1 MNKYVIIDLETTGH
15 TPSKGDRIIE
25 VGIIVWSNG
34 EIIEEYSTLVNPE
47 VNISTFITNLTGI
60 TDEDVSGQPI
70 FEDIAEQIRILFD
83 DAYFVAHNVPFD
95 LGFLNDEFKRVGLAP
110 LIQPVIDTVEL
121 SRILLPQAPGFKLG
135 QLATFLELSHV
146 DPHRALSDAHVTSYL
161 LAHLLN
167 KIYALPYETIV
178 QLRQM
183 EPRIKSDLGEVLKE
197 RENQLAFLTE
207 EPEGIE
213 IFRGLALKKHVT
225 KAKSTNNTTIS
236 FGEIMERFYQKDG
249 DLAKAMS
256 QFEMRSGQREMTEL
270 IYDAFQSKQH
280 AIIEAETGT
289 GKSLAYLIVA
299 LFQAVHDNERVVVST
314 HLTQLQTQLIEKEIP
329 LLEKVLSFPF
339 QTAILKGKQHYLSL
353 AKFEQTL
360 RSSEFDNYDITLTK
374 AIILIWLTETTTG
387 DIDEIQ
393 LPSSGQQFFRKVSTE
408 AEGGLDV
415 SSPWFTRSFYYRAKT
430 NAQKSDVII
439 TNHALLCANMT
450 SEIPLLPSFQKI
462 IIDEAHHLEATASK
476 HFGLSLDY
484 VSVQRTLQAIGSMED
499 GAWIQKLMKYD
510 NDIALICK
518 EYEWD
523 KWWLEAKEETDTL
536 FRFLF
541 QYVKEKQVNDI
552 AINDI
557 GRYQYRIPEGTDQGW
572 DTIIEM
578 VNRLSFQLRD
588 LIHILSRILHLMRE
602 SDMAVDLM
610 EEVKWHM
617 KRIQTIIDELEN
629 YFIHQLKMEEVK
641 WIEIDAFGAQN
652 AVYLYQE
659 PIDVADLLQEKLF
672 QEKQSVIMTSATLTM
687 KNSFSVFKERVGLLK
702 EDVLEK
708 KIISPYAY
716 EDQVQ
721 LLIPTDFPYA
731 KYGKMD
737 DFIEATCE
745 AILSL
750 AHITKGR
757 MLVLFTSYDML
768 KKAYILLREII
779 DEEEYMLIA
788 QGVSSGSRSRLK
800 KNFQT
805 FDQAILLGTNSFWE
819 GIDIPG
825 SDLSCVVIVRLPFQP
840 PNHPVYQ
847 AKANYLKKSGKNP
860 FATLALPNAIIRFK
874 QGFGRLIRSSTD
886 RGIVFVCDDR
896 IMTAKYSN
904 YFIDSIPE
912 IPIHHKTTKELMEI
926 AQDWL

>member
-25 VGIIVWSNG
+25 VGIVVWSENK
-34 EIIEEYSTLVNPE
+34 IIEEYTTLVNPK

-60 TDEDVSGQPI
+60 TNEDVAEQPF
-70 FEDIAEQIRILFD
+70 FEDIAEHIRSFFE

-95 LGFLNDEFKRVGLAP
+95 LGFLNDEFKRVGLDP
-110 LIQPVIDTVEL
+110 IMQPVIDTVEL

-135 QLATFLELSHV
+135 QLAGFLALRHD
-146 DPHRALSDAHVTSYL
+146 DPHRALSDAHVTSFL
-161 LAHLLN
+161 LAHLLE
-167 KIYALPYETIV
+167 KIYKLPYETIV
-178 QLRQM
+178 QLGKL
-183 EPRIKSDLGEVLKE
+183 EPMIKSDLSELFRE
-197 RENQLAFLTE
+197 REDQLAFLTE

-213 IFRGLALKKHVT
+213 IFRGLALKRQIPEPRSNGQVT
-225 KAKSTNNTTIS
+225 YS
-236 FGEIMERFYQKDG
+236 FGEIMDRFYQKDG
-249 DLAKAMS
+249 DLAQAMTH
-256 QFEMRSGQREMTEL
+256 FEMRTGQREMTEL
-270 IYDAFQSKQH
+270 IYDAFQSNQH
-280 AIIEAETGT
+280 AVVEAETGT

-299 LFQAVHDNERVVVST
+299 LFQSVHHKERVVVST
-314 HLTQLQTQLIEKEIP
+314 HLTQLQTQLIDKEIP
-329 LLEKVLSFPF
+329 LLAEVLSFPF
-339 QTAILKGKQHYLSL
+339 RTTILKGKQHYLSL

-360 RSSEFDNYDITLTK
+360 RSFDFDNYDITLTK
-374 AIILIWLTETTTG
+374 AIILIWLTETNTG

-393 LPSSGQQFFRKVSTE
+393 LPSSGQRFFRKVSTE

-415 SSPWFTRSFYYRAKT
+415 GSPWFTRSYYYRAKT
-430 NAQKSDVII
+430 NAQKADVII
-439 TNHALLCANMT
+439 TNHALLCADMT
-450 SEIPLLPSFQKI
+450 SEIPLLPAFQKV

-484 VSVQRTLQAIGSMED
+484 ISIQRTLQAIGSMED
-499 GAWIQKLMKYD
+499 GAWIQKVVKYD
-510 NDIALICK
+510 TDIATICE
-518 EYEWD
+518 EYQWN
-523 KWWLEAKEETDTL
+523 KWWQEAKEETDTL
-536 FRFLF
+536 FRHLF
-541 QYVKEKQVNDI
+541 QYVKDKQAVDI

-557 GRYQYRIPEGTDQGW
+557 GRYQYKIPADSDKGW
-572 DTIIEM
+572 LTIVEM

-588 LIHILSRILHLMRE
+588 LIHILSRVLQLMLE
-602 SDMAVDLM
+602 NELATDLI
-610 EEVKWHM
+610 EELKWHM
-617 KRIQTIIDELEN
+617 ERVQKIIDGLEA
-629 YFIHQLKMEEVK
+629 YFIQSLKEEEVK

-659 PIDVADLLQEKLF
+659 PIDVANLLQEKLF
-672 QEKQSVIMTSATLTM
+672 KEKESVVLTSATLTM
-687 KNSFSVFKERVGLLK
+687 KHSFSVFKERVGLSGK
-702 EDVLEK
+702 DVLER
-708 KIISPYAY
+708 KIVSPYAY
-716 EDQVQ
+716 QEQVQ

-731 KYGKMD
+731 KFGKMD
-737 DFIEATCE
+737 PFIEATCE

-750 AHITKGR
+750 AQITKGR
-757 MLVLFTSYDML
+757 MLILFTSYDML
-768 KKAYILLREII
+768 KKAYILLREMI

-788 QGVSSGSRSRLK
+788 QGISSGSRARLK

-847 AKANYLKKSGKNP
+847 AKSNFLKKTGKNP
-860 FATLALPNAIIRFK
+860 FIALALPNAIIRFK

-896 IMTAKYSN
+896 IMTAKYGN
-904 YFIDSIPE
+904 YFIESIPE

-926 AQDWL
+926 AEDWL